1 MRRASVVLLLLV
13 CALVC
18 SAGPAA
24 GRPAKALP
32 AAPSGC
38 GTNRPGMKFDDEFS
52 SRAGLRP
59 WTALTGN
66 YDSAD
71 LQQYRPSALSIR
83 LSQLDI
89 TARRTSTGYTSGR
102 VSTVSSCK
110 ILYGNIQARIWTPA
124 GQGLWPAFW
133 LVDHGDRHELDV
145 MESVGQRPDV
155 SYAAVH
161 TATTDK
167 SYQTTGKLAGAWHVY
182 GLLWTS
188 KQIKFSVDKHV
199 FGVAPNTINSPLYM
213 VLNLA
218 VGGSW
223 AGPPDASTQFPAV
236 MKVDWV
242 RVYKLG
248 HGG

>member
-1 MRRASVVLLLLV
+1 MKRAPVLLLLLA

-24 GRPAKALP
+24 GRPPEARP

-38 GTNRPGMKFDDEFS
+38 DTNRPGMKFDDEFS

-66 YDSAD
+66 YAPTD
-71 LQQYRPSALSIR
+71 LQQYGPSALSVR
-83 LSQLDI
+83 LGQLDI
-89 TARRTSTGYTSGR
+89 TARKTSTGYTSGR

-161 TATTDK
+161 TATTNDV
-167 SYQTTGKLAGAWHVY
+167 YQTTGKLAGAWHVY

-199 FGVAPNTINSPLYM
+199 FAVAPNTIKSPLYI

-218 VGGSW
+218 VGGW
-223 AGPPDASTQFPAV
+223 AGPPDASTRFPAV

-242 RVYKLG
+242 RVYKPG
-248 HGG
+248 QGG